1 VEQQAAGM
9 TQSIPSFPWRD
20 NFEILAESID
30 TLTTVEMTAIG
41 PGRGIVRPLYDAA
54 VAAQGGSPILSAA
67 RRLVEVV
74 KPGST
79 VVLSTGIVI
88 PDFMPV
94 GESDGPPGI
103 AALCSILSLGL
114 GALPIV
120 LCEEETAPPIRDT
133 IEALGLPVRTYE
145 SAKCLATAVVI
156 EEFTADP
163 ALAAADAETLL
174 DRLAPSAIITSE
186 KLGVNRVGVTHTS
199 SGKRLD
205 AKRLRIETLIEAAQR
220 RGIYTLA
227 VGDNGNEVGFGLI
240 AEAVREHK
248 PYGRECQCEC
258 GSGLACVN
266 ATDNLIVATVSNWG
280 CYGLTAMIAGLID
293 RVDLIPRREEVHRMI
308 DACVRAGGIDGAT
321 AMQSM
326 SVDGIPSD
334 VEESMVE
341 MLRVIVSMGLRRRPP
356 RPF

>member
-1 VEQQAAGM
+1 MIQQNAEASPD
-9 TQSIPSFPWRD
+9 TPLFPWRD

-54 VAAQGGSPILSAA
+54 VKAQGGSPILIAA
-67 RRLVEVV
+67 KRLVDTV

-79 VVLSTGIVI
+79 VILSTGIVI

-103 AALCSILSLGL
+103 AALCSILSHGL
-114 GALPIV
+114 GALPII
-120 LCEEETAPPIRDT
+120 LCEAETAGPIRDT
-133 IEALGLPVRTYE
+133 VEAIGLPVRPYE
-145 SAKCLATAVVI
+145 SAKRLATAVVI

-163 ALAAADAETLL
+163 GVAPAEAEQLL
-174 DRLAPSAIITSE
+174 GRMSPSAIIASE
-186 KLGVNRVGVTHTS
+186 KLGVNQVGVTHTS
-199 SGKRLD
+199 TGKRLD
-205 AKRLRIETLIEAAQR
+205 AKRLRIETLICAAQN

-227 VGDNGNEVGFGLI
+227 IGDNGNEVGFGII
-240 AEAVREHK
+240 ASAVREHK
-248 PYGRECQCEC
+248 PYGRTCQCEC
-258 GSGLACVN
+258 AAGLACVN
-266 ATDNLIVATVSNWG
+266 VTDNLIVATVSNWG

-293 RVDLIPRREEVHRMI
+293 RVDLIPHREDVRRMI

-326 SVDGIPSD
+326 TVDGIPSD
-334 VEESMVE
+334 VEESMAE
-341 MLRVIVSMGLRRRPP
+341 MLRVIVSMGLSRRSA

>member
-1 VEQQAAGM
+1 MIQ
-9 TQSIPSFPWRD
+9 QSIEASPNTPTFPWRD

-54 VAAQGGSPILSAA
+54 VEAQGGSPILIAA

-74 KPGST
+74 EPGST

-103 AALCSILSLGL
+103 AALCSILSHGL
-114 GALPIV
+114 GALPVI
-120 LCEEETAPPIRDT
+120 LCERETAGPIRDT
-133 IEALGLPVRTYE
+133 VEALGLPVRSYD
-145 SAKCLATAVVI
+145 SAQRLATAVVI
-156 EEFTADP
+156 EEFTEDP
-163 ALAAADAETLL
+163 ACAPEEARQLL
-174 DRLAPSAIITSE
+174 DRLSPSAIVTSE
-186 KLGVNRVGVTHTS
+186 KLGVNQAGVTHTS
-199 SGKRLD
+199 TGKRLD
-205 AKRLRIETLIEAAQR
+205 AKRLRIETLIEAAQA
-220 RGIYTLA
+220 RGIYTVA
-227 VGDNGNEVGFGLI
+227 IGDNGNEVGFGLI
-240 AEAVREHK
+240 ADAVREHK
-248 PYGRECQCEC
+248 PFGRVCQCEC
-258 GSGLACVN
+258 ERGLACVN

-293 RVDLIPRREEVHRMI
+293 RVDLIPCREEVHRMI

-341 MLRVIVSMGLRRRPP
+341 MLRVIVSMGLRRRPA